1 MVAALDLRETLEKE
15 TGAEGKVK
23 DKAMGT
29 GWASLKGKFIFA
41 GNPGAPKALVVDKD
55 TAVCSKD
62 GMQLFEQSLIVD
74 ESSKGLANVVVF
86 LRKSSRVKN
95 ESATEKLVMD
105 QKKLRVSHTCFC
117 SSGWSGR

>member
-1 MVAALDLRETLEKE
+1 MCIALAPIL
-15 TGAEGKVK
+15 AIKVVIGTIIK
-23 DKAMGT
+23 KAGT
-29 GWASLKGKFIFA
+29 FIKPTLKGKFTFA

-62 GMQLFEQSLIVD
+62 GMQLFERSLIVD
-74 ESSKGLANVVVF
+74 EASKGLANVVVF

-105 QKKLRVSHTCFC
+105 QKNCEFLKTQKTL
-117 SSGWSGR
+117 